1 MKKIPKGTYGYLKSQ
16 RKIET
21 IKTILLFALALG
33 IFVVGYVTTKT
44 KENLLTVVAVAS
56 VLPAAKQMT
65 ITVLFYK
72 YVSGNAEVYQR
83 MEAQA
88 KNATCLSDIVIT
100 AYDKVMELL
109 HVAIVGKTII
119 AYSEK
124 SKTDEKATEEFVK
137 KMLEKNGYK
146 GTSIKVYKDEKTY
159 IARLQAMQENLQG
172 ERKPQ
177 LEEEMA
183 HVIKAIS
190 I

>member
-21 IKTILLFALALG
+21 IKTIVLFALAAAL
-33 IFVVGYVTTKT
+33 FLVGYVTTKT
-44 KENLLTVVAVAS
+44 KENLLTVVAVAA

-65 ITVLFYK
+65 TTILFYR
-72 YVSGNAEVYQR
+72 YVSGSAAVYEKL
-83 MEAQA
+83 EAQV

-119 AYSEK
+119 AFSEK
-124 SKTDEKATEEFVK
+124 PKTDEKATEDFVK
-137 KMLEKNGYK
+137 KILEKNGYK
-146 GTSIKVYKDEKTY
+146 GVSIKVYKDENAYT
-159 IARLQAMQENLQG
+159 ARLQAMQENLQG
-172 ERKPQ
+172 EKNSQ